1 MNDTRR
7 TIAVTPLQMDDRSR
21 WEVLA
26 RGYKTFYRTIV
37 SDAEYEHTWRR
48 LIAADTVHGIGARVE
63 GRLVGIAHYLFH
75 PTVWMSD
82 ACYLQDLFVDVSV
95 RGHGIARALI
105 EQVAEAAVARGAS
118 RFYWLTAADNSVA
131 RTLYDKVAQHKG
143 FIRYDHPLA

>member
-1 MNDTRR
+1 MHHTRR
-7 TIAVTPLQMDDRSR
+7 TIDVTPLQSNDRAR

-26 RGYKTFYRTIV
+26 RAYKTFYRTV
-37 SDAEYEHTWRR
+37 VTDTEYEHTWRR
-48 LIAADTVHGIGARVE
+48 LNGAETVHGIGARVD

-95 RGHGIARALI
+95 RGQGIARALI
-105 EQVAEAAVARGAS
+105 EQVAEAAAARGAS
-118 RFYWLTAADNSVA
+118 RFYWLTAADNMVA